1 MTTPEFDLEAAAG
14 GLEAVVAAVS
24 AADLERRTP
33 SGISVRDMLVHV
45 LGFTEG
51 FRQGATKEMIGRSQP
66 PEPGAG
72 TLPGD
77 WRDRIPAQL
86 KSLVAAW
93 REPAAW
99 SGETEVGGILAP
111 AATMAEFALDEL
123 IVHGWDLARA
133 TERPYDPAGADLA
146 VLLGMLRDTPRDGI
160 PGLFGPVVDIP
171 AEAPLL
177 DRVLGLT
184 GRDPAWT
191 RD

>member
-1 MTTPEFDLEAAAG
+1 MTTPAFDLEAAAG
-14 GLEAVVAAVS
+14 AVEAVVAAIS
-24 AADLERRTP
+24 EADFDSRTP
-33 SGISVRDMLVHV
+33 SGMSVRDMLVHV

-66 PEPGAG
+66 PVHGAG
-72 TLPGD
+72 TLPED

-99 SGETEVGGILAP
+99 AGETEVGGVLGTAP
-111 AATMAEFALDEL
+111 QMAVFALDEL
-123 IVHGWDLARA
+123 VIHGWDLARA
-133 TERPYDPAGADLA
+133 TGQSYDPDPADLA
-146 VLLGMLRDTPRDGI
+146 VLLGMLRDTPREGI

-171 AEAPLL
+171 AEAPLF

-184 GRDPAWT
+184 GRDPSWA